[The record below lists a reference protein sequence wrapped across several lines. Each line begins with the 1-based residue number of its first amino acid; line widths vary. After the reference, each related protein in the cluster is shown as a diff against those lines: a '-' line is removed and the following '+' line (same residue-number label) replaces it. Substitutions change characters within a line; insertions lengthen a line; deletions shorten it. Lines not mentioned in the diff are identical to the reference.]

1 MKISKN
7 LSEKKKGKLVALLKE
22 YKDVFAWSYQEML
35 GLSPNL
41 VTHEL
46 KVDPNAKPMK
56 QPPRKYRLDV
66 AEKIKLEVQKLS
78 KTGFIEEN
86 KCLGWLA
93 NIVLVKKKNEHIRI
107 FVDFRDLNK
116 ACPKD
121 EFPLPNVDILV
132 DATAGHERFSFM
144 DGYSGYNQILM
155 DLVDALKT
163 AFRTPF
169 GNYFYRVM
177 PFGLKNTGATYQRT
191 MTLIF
196 GDMLHKQV
204 EDYVDDLVVKAKNPV
219 EHLMQLRH
227 VFERCREHN
236 LRMTPST
243 CVLGVS
249 SGKFL
254 GFLVHHKGIDL
265 DPTKVEAITT
275 LSPLKSTKV

>member
-1 MKISKN
+1 
-7 LSEKKKGKLVALLKE
+7 
-22 YKDVFAWSYQEML
+22 ML
-35 GLSPNL
+35 
-41 VTHEL
+41 
-46 KVDPNAKPMK
+46 
-56 QPPRKYRLDV
+56 
-66 AEKIKLEVQKLS
+66 
-78 KTGFIEEN
+78 
-86 KCLGWLA
+86 
-93 NIVLVKKKNEHIRI
+93 
-107 FVDFRDLNK
+107 FR
-116 ACPKD
+116 
-121 EFPLPNVDILV
+121 
-132 DATAGHERFSFM
+132 S
-144 DGYSGYNQILM
+144 
-155 DLVDALKT
+155 
-163 AFRTPF
+163 
-169 GNYFYRVM
+169 
-177 PFGLKNTGATYQRT
+177 QRT